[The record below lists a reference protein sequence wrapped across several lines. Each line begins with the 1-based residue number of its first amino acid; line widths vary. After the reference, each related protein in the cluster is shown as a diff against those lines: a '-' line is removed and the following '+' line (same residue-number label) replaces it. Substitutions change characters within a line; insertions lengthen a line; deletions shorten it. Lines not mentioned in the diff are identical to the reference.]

1 MNFLTSLLKRILIK
15 IGLFFFHLTWFLL
28 GLATRLLL
36 VVIGFALIF
45 LAFGYALELQLAAPF
60 ATEGVMGSIALFLH
74 HHAVSTCFAI
84 TVFVLFCFSVTQSA
98 SSGYAHYDDSDD
110 GPNGLR
116 AQAEEHERF
125 HTQIYEME
133 QTHGSTRND

>member
-1 MNFLTSLLKRILIK
+1 MHFLTSLLKRTVINT
-15 IGLFFFHLTWFLL
+15 GLFLFHFAWFLL
-28 GLATRLLL
+28 GLATRLVL
-36 VVIGFALIF
+36 VVIGFALVF
-45 LAFGYALELQLAAPF
+45 LAFGYAFELQLRAPF
-60 ATEGVMGSIALFLH
+60 ATEGVLGSIAIFLH
-74 HHAVSTCFAI
+74 HHAVSMCFAI
-84 TVFVLFCFSVTQSA
+84 TVFVMFCLSVTQSGSA
-98 SSGYAHYDDSDD
+98 GYSDYDSDD

>member
-1 MNFLTSLLKRILIK
+1 MHFLTSLLKRVVIK
-15 IGLFFFHLTWFLL
+15 TGLFLFHFTCFLL

-36 VVIGFALIF
+36 VVVGFALII
-45 LAFGYALELQLAAPF
+45 LAFGYAFELQLRAPF
-60 ATEGVMGSIALFLH
+60 ATDGVLGSIALFLH

-84 TVFVLFCFSVTQSA
+84 TVFVMFCISVTQSGSA
-98 SSGYAHYDDSDD
+98 GYSDYDSDD

-133 QTHGSTRND
+133 LTHGSTRND